1 MWVGIGWGWSG
12 VGVVGW
18 DRLGMEWGWGMGW
31 VGNGVVWGMGWVGGW
46 DGLGVLP
53 SPPGMASPPAPLNC
67 PHLFPQG
74 ARLHPTASAPG
85 HAAEVLPGVWGDGAE
100 GPPHVHHRGLQRWE
114 VGGKNGTPSPPFLHH
129 PTPLT
134 AVCSVGLYCSQCYA
148 TLNNV
153 CSVCMGPLSYKD
165 MGDEEM

>member
-53 SPPGMASPPAPLNC
+53 SPPGMASLPAPLNC

-129 PTPLT
+129 PTPP
-134 AVCSVGLYCSQCYA
+134 YCCVFCRVVLQPVLCYPKQRLLRVYG
-148 TLNNV
+148 TPELQ
-153 CSVCMGPLSYKD
+153 GH
-165 MGDEEM
+165 GG